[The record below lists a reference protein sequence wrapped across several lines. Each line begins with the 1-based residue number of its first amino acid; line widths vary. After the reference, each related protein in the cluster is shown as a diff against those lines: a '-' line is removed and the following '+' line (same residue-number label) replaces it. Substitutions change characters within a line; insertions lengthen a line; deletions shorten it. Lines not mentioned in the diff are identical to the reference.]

1 METLISLCIGI
12 ALSAA
17 AGFRL
22 LVPFLALSIAA
33 VFGHYP
39 VSSDLQWVSSFP
51 AMEAL
56 AVGLLVEILAY
67 YVPWVDHLLDTIT
80 FPASILAGILITA
93 AFTSHLDPFT
103 QWSLAIIAGGGAAAA
118 AKALAGGSRLTSLL
132 TTGGLGNFIVATL
145 ELLGAIAVSVMAIVL
160 PKLGLLLSLVVI
172 AGLLWLGWRHWTTP
186 PRHVQT

>member
-1 METLISLCIGI
+1 METLLSLCIGI

-39 VSSDLQWVSSFP
+39 IGSDLQWVDSFP
-51 AMEAL
+51 ALEAL
-56 AVGLLVEILAY
+56 AVGLMVEILAY

-93 AFTSHLDPFT
+93 AFTSHLDPFM

-118 AKALAGGSRLTSLL
+118 AKTLAGGSRLTSLL
-132 TTGGLGNFIVATL
+132 TTGGFGNFVVATL
-145 ELLGAIAVSVMAIVL
+145 ELLAAIAVSVIAIVL
-160 PKLGLLLSLVVI
+160 PKVGLVLALVAI
-172 AGLLWLGWRHWTTP
+172 GALLWLGWRRWSSP
-186 PRHVQT
+186 SQVAA